1 MPVHCLNESTLFSQY
16 YLSKQIMPP
25 HIHSASKPDLPSVR
39 AEQEGFVI
47 SKADYFQTPLIF
59 FSWYKH
65 FFMFNTVCQ
74 ASS

>member
-1 MPVHCLNESTLFSQY
+1 M
-16 YLSKQIMPP
+16 
-25 HIHSASKPDLPSVR
+25 HSASKPDLPSVR